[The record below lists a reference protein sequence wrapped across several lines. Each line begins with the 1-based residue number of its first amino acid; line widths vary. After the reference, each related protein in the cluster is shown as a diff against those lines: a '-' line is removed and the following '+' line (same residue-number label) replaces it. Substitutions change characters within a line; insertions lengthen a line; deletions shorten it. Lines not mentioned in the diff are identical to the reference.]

1 MRYKQLLLAMV
12 ASVFLAGSAVAA
24 DEYTVDVPHST
35 IGFAVKHLTISTVRG
50 KFTDFHGMIRFDEND
65 MTKTW
70 VDLTIKATS
79 VDTGNERRDNHL
91 RNPDFFEVEKFPDIT
106 FKSKSVEKS
115 GDGFI
120 IIGDFAMHGVTKEI
134 RIPFT
139 FAGKANDRQGKQRV
153 AFDGALTINRQD
165 YGIAYDKTGITVGN
179 DIKIEFSVQAI
190 KVDKE

>member
-1 MRYKQLLLAMV
+1 MRYKQILLAMV
-12 ASVFLAGSAVAA
+12 ASVFLAGAATAA
-24 DEYTVDVPHST
+24 DEYKIDVPHTT

-50 KFTDFHGMIRFDEND
+50 KFNDFSGMIRFDEND

-79 VDTGNERRDNHL
+79 VDTGNEGRDKHL
-91 RNPDFFEVEKFPDIT
+91 RNPDFFEVDKYPDIT

-115 GDGFI
+115 GDGFVM
-120 IIGDFAMHGVTKEI
+120 IGDFTMHGVTKEI
-134 RIPFT
+134 RVPFT
-139 FAGKANDRQGKQRV
+139 FAGKATDRQGKQRI

-165 YGIAYDKTGITVGN
+165 YGIAYDKTGLGVGN
-179 DIKIEFSVQAI
+179 DVKIEFSVQAI